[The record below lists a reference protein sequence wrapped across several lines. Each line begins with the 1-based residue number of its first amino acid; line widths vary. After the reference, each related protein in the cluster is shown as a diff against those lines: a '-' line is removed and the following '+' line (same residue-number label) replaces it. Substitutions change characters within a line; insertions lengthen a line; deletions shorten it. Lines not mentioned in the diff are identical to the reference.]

1 MVRYLDH
8 SILNQNQLCHYG
20 VIVQNNPA
28 FNKPSYIM
36 NDDTE
41 FRKELK
47 IQGTTIFE
55 NIFTPAEKEI
65 HESLHMILASP
76 HL

>member
-1 MVRYLDH
+1 
-8 SILNQNQLCHYG
+8 
-20 VIVQNNPA
+20 
-28 FNKPSYIM
+28 M

-47 IQGTTIFE
+47 IQGTTVFE

-65 HESLHMILASP
+65 HEILHVILTSP